1 MLKWILGILV
11 IIAAAAAAIAA
22 TWWTNRPLV
31 VRHPSFGADCSQ
43 LVGEANLD
51 RKVDCIRVWYGTNRK
66 LMMDEAQL
74 TSETADVDSALGED
88 GGALRLGRA
97 DVWLPKLVE
106 NGGSRG
112 IGETPHAKGSA
123 PRDQERW
130 ADYVFLTRI
139 TTTGKETFTSTLQDA
154 VYSDGTDAVLLFVHG
169 FNVEFDEAL
178 VRTAQLS
185 NDLSRDDKFKVGVPV
200 LYSWPSAGALSLED
214 YRGDRDRSLG
224 AAPYLEEFLDLLTE
238 DLDVE
243 RINIIAHSMGNR
255 VLTQALED
263 YARDYLDRHNRDDL
277 EFRILLVAADVER
290 DIFDAANGVFDN
302 LDANVTIYTSDTDR
316 ALHVSTIVNEEGR
329 KRLGDTDKNR
339 PYIRQSQN
347 YQTIDATAVATELFG
362 IGHNYYSDNPTILWD
377 MMCTIGET
385 APDQR
390 ALELARFGDLP
401 NGDPYY
407 RINSALEP
415 GDSACTLR
423 REAFPAG
430 RRTDAA
436 DVDPYTTEEEL
447 PAARSLPL
455 PPPLPEPVLEPAF
468 VPSMTQI
475 YVSDYDDLDLTPYEA
490 QLEQTIAGVETF
502 DRIEIRAYSDT
513 VGTEAMNL
521 ERTARFAEAIKAW
534 FVARGIDADI
544 IVAEGVGETR
554 LQVETEDDVD
564 QPLNR
569 VIEITV
575 LSAG

>member
-1 MLKWILGILV
+1 
-11 IIAAAAAAIAA
+11 
-22 TWWTNRPLV
+22 
-31 VRHPSFGADCSQ
+31 
-43 LVGEANLD
+43 
-51 RKVDCIRVWYGTNRK
+51 
-66 LMMDEAQL
+66 
-74 TSETADVDSALGED
+74 
-88 GGALRLGRA
+88 
-97 DVWLPKLVE
+97 
-106 NGGSRG
+106 
-112 IGETPHAKGSA
+112 
-123 PRDQERW
+123 
-130 ADYVFLTRI
+130 
-139 TTTGKETFTSTLQDA
+139 
-154 VYSDGTDAVLLFVHG
+154 
-169 FNVEFDEAL
+169 
-178 VRTAQLS
+178 
-185 NDLSRDDKFKVGVPV
+185 
-200 LYSWPSAGALSLED
+200 
-214 YRGDRDRSLG
+214 
-224 AAPYLEEFLDLLTE
+224 
-238 DLDVE
+238 
-243 RINIIAHSMGNR
+243 
-255 VLTQALED
+255 
-263 YARDYLDRHNRDDL
+263 
-277 EFRILLVAADVER
+277 
-290 DIFDAANGVFDN
+290 
-302 LDANVTIYTSDTDR
+302 
-316 ALHVSTIVNEEGR
+316 
-329 KRLGDTDKNR
+329 
-339 PYIRQSQN
+339 
-347 YQTIDATAVATELFG
+347 
-362 IGHNYYSDNPTILWD
+362 PTILWD